1 MPGKQHQV
9 PFEYWGHLVHTIGE
23 KCGGDIVTYTISD
36 SPNLQIVTTM
46 LEHNSVLRPVHYLKE
61 RHLTNNEISYCCL
74 LAIGL
79 KGKEIGT
86 YINVRRHYST
96 SSTIRKKLGM
106 DSHETNLSLKIKEL
120 LKESSANT
128 KTATQWWLGQ
138 RWSEWSNTEVSE
150 VKHILNA
157 SSTKNLWSKL
167 QPAGRMDIKRQG
179 DRFGN
184 DLATLSCLAVYVRA
198 KRFPR

>member
-1 MPGKQHQV
+1 MNPATIQV
-9 PFEYWGHLVHTIGE
+9 ISERLNLLNTFITAQITNNEFLDKKAYNELNLIIGNQKKFIESTIHSFE
-23 KCGGDIVTYTISD
+23 ISY
-36 SPNLQIVTTM
+36 PKFI
-46 LEHNSVLRPVHYLKE
+46 PYLKE

-106 DSHETNLSLKIKEL
+106 ESHETNLSLKIKEL

-128 KTATQWWLGQ
+128 KTAT
-138 RWSEWSNTEVSE
+138 R
-150 VKHILNA
+150 
-157 SSTKNLWSKL
+157 
-167 QPAGRMDIKRQG
+167 
-179 DRFGN
+179 
-184 DLATLSCLAVYVRA
+184 
-198 KRFPR
+198 